1 MTLGLLAAFALVAA
15 NGFFVATEFSLAR
28 LRPTQVSDFLR
39 DGVPGA
45 KSTDHAVR
53 HIDSYLA
60 ACQLGITLASLG
72 LGVVGKPVFRDL
84 LEPVLGARSE
94 IAGFGVASALAFLT
108 ITLLHVVLGELSP
121 KSLAIART
129 GRTALFLAPPMRLF
143 YLATKPFVDFFNLL
157 GNLVLK
163 PFGVPPAR
171 EAGHSPHSEEEI
183 RELLRQSGELGLLE
197 SEESALSERALLF
210 GDIRAR
216 EVMRPRPE
224 IDFVTTADDTRRVAE
239 VALETGRTR
248 LPLCEPEGLDACI
261 GVLNAKDLL
270 PLAFGREQVDLRSI
284 ARPIARVSEST
295 RVDEVLREMRGKRR
309 HIALVL
315 DEHGTVIGLLTLE
328 DIIEQIIGEIEDEF
342 DVAAEELI
350 VVDDGTMTIDGSAPL
365 RLVAERLGIEIEA
378 PHESTIGGH
387 VVEEVGRVPDEGE
400 IIELYERSFEVC
412 SVDDA
417 RVTQLCIRDVPA
429 AATGD
434 AAGPG

>member
-1 MTLGLLAAFALVAA
+1 
-15 NGFFVATEFSLAR
+15 VATEFSLAR

-39 DGVPGA
+39 ERRPGA
-45 KSTDHAVR
+45 KSADHAVR

-94 IAGFGVASALAFLT
+94 IAGFGVASALAFLI

-400 IIELYERSFEVC
+400 IIELYERWFEVC

-434 AAGPG
+434 AAAPG